1 MPIEVT
7 PSAAKFISEMIA
19 RSGKAN
25 VLLQLVDGGC
35 NGYEYKWTTT
45 DETAGD
51 IAIRLNDN
59 NMLYLDKTTAE
70 RMYASIISIQPDGLN
85 QKLSILNPN
94 VRNEC
99 GCGLSVSF

>member
-7 PSAAKFISEMIA
+7 PAAAKFISEMIV

-45 DETAGD
+45 DDTTGD
-51 IAIRLNDN
+51 IAIRLNDT
-59 NMLYLDKTTAE
+59 NMLYLDKSTAE

-85 QKLSILNPN
+85 HKLSILNPN